1 VSGDLASFLS
11 VEIEHQIPF
20 FTFSFI
26 FVTAFIQSY
35 RWPESLSRSDA
46 QYCHVVTVLTRV

>member
-1 VSGDLASFLS
+1 MSGDLASFLS